1 MFGAKALDKSIL
13 RGTRI
18 INIDSEVEG
27 VITVGCAGGVRCNV
41 SIPVDNSVSDIP
53 DHRIKLE
60 ISGHTDNAGS
70 LQHNKMLSEKR
81 SDAVKKYLVSLGCK
95 ESNIKSIGYGSEKPV
110 APNTTEE
117 GKAQNR
123 RVEFKI
129 YE

>member
-1 MFGAKALDKSIL
+1 
-13 RGTRI
+13 
-18 INIDSEVEG
+18 
-27 VITVGCAGGVRCNV
+27 
-41 SIPVDNSVSDIP
+41 
-53 DHRIKLE
+53 
-60 ISGHTDNAGS
+60 
-70 LQHNKMLSEKR
+70 MLSEKR

-95 ESNIKSIGYGSEKPV
+95 ENNIKSIGYGSEKPV